1 MTSSHFN
8 GNQASSL
15 GGAVYSIKKQFSLLN
30 CTFVENYVGNNTLNS
45 LFQDSSNSGGA
56 FYFSGGLILSTIV
69 DCTFEKNHVW
79 GGWGG
84 AIFMTNPTSYPVN
97 HVNIINT
104 KFINNAAYSSY
115 TFNGQGGG
123 VMASHNTNLMIDL
136 CIFKNN
142 TARPV
147 DSNDLP
153 LTLSGSG
160 GAIFGQSAEINII
173 LSDFEFNYAITGQ
186 FDSGS
191 SGGAIAL
198 EHATS
203 YFQLCHF
210 INNGAAG
217 YIGYSSFSGSG
228 TGGALLLRYSSL
240 SMQNCFFKFNWVTT
254 GGTQL
259 STGAAIA
266 IFSAFQTSTKE
277 IIISIKNTIF
287 EENSALG
294 ELCIDAGPRYG
305 QGGAIAI
312 VESKGIFLQNNL
324 FLKNSAVAPYRTIL
338 NSYGGAILVTL
349 SSEIIVS
356 NCTFSSNIAVNGLGD
371 DLAIL
376 PGDGGS
382 DDSIVNYTASTFQ
395 ASGYGGRN
403 EAFANFTKLQQ
414 ELCALISNIEL
425 NDNIYR
431 RLYDSSGLI
440 SDRRLL
446 ISNEDRIVSFKSQ
459 LSNIHTLFNDLI
471 NFEKV
476 DPYKVDNLIQLVKND
491 LINEIIKLETVVVD
505 NKRLLKLTPD
515 DLNIFDFD
523 SIVMEGK

>member
-1 MTSSHFN
+1 
-8 GNQASSL
+8 
-15 GGAVYSIKKQFSLLN
+15 
-30 CTFVENYVGNNTLNS
+30 
-45 LFQDSSNSGGA
+45 
-56 FYFSGGLILSTIV
+56 
-69 DCTFEKNHVW
+69 
-79 GGWGG
+79 
-84 AIFMTNPTSYPVN
+84 MTNPTSNPEYTVQ
-97 HVNIINT
+97 IINSR
-104 KFINNAAYSSY
+104 FLNNAAYSSY

-147 DSNDLP
+147 DSNGLP

-160 GAIFGQSAEINII
+160 GAIFGQSADINVRK
-173 LSDFEFNYAITGQ
+173 SDFEYNFAITGQ

-191 SGGAIAL
+191 SGGSVSL
-198 EHATS
+198 EHSTS
-203 YFQLCHF
+203 YFEYCNF
-210 INNGAAG
+210 IKNGAAG
-217 YIGYSSFSGSG
+217 YVGYSSFSGSG
-228 TGGALLLRYSSL
+228 TGGALLLRYSSIN
-240 SMQNCFFKFNWVTT
+240 MQNCFFKYNWVTT

-266 IFSAFQTSTKE
+266 IFSAFQSSSQET
-277 IIISIKNTIF
+277 IISIRNTLF

-324 FLKNSAVAPYRTIL
+324 FVKNVAVAPFRTIL

-349 SSEIIVS
+349 SSEVIVS
-356 NCTFSSNIAVNGLGD
+356 NCTFLSNTAVNGLGD

-376 PGDGGS
+376 PGDGGY

-403 EAFANFTKLQQ
+403 EAFSNFTKLQQ

-425 NDNIYR
+425 NDNFDTTR
-431 RLYDSSGLI
+431 RLYDSIESL
-440 SDRRLL
+440 SDRNIFMSTENRLM
-446 ISNEDRIVSFKSQ
+446 SFKSQ
-459 LSNIHTLFNDLI
+459 LSKIDSLFN
-471 NFEKV
+471 NFENIDQYKLDKV
-476 DPYKVDNLIQLVKND
+476 IQLHKYD
-491 LINEIIKLETVVVD
+491 LMNEITNLDSVIVES
-505 NKRLLKLTPD
+505 KRLLRLTPD
-515 DLNIFDFD
+515 AINAFDFD
-523 SIVMEGK
+523 SIVIEGLNYYFNINFNN